1 VFIIRRLNIFWS
13 KTKML
18 RFYCENIN
26 TGELSLDRT
35 EAHHLIHV
43 MRPNVGDEVELFDGN
58 GTIGHAVI
66 IELKRKDVI
75 VNVKKTQTIS
85 PRQTGRVIIA
95 ASIAKGQRFDWM
107 ITKCAELGAD
117 AISPVIFERTV
128 KLAKGKNTSERFD
141 KLAVSAAKQCGRDFL
156 PKITEPVQLADAIKA
171 LHTDYPQAVM
181 LYGGL
186 SENAKSFTDI
196 IQKDK
201 DVIVFVGPEGGMTK
215 NEHDLL
221 KSKNA
226 IEVKLTKTI
235 LRIETAA
242 IAFTSI
248 LCAARDNG

>member
-1 VFIIRRLNIFWS
+1 
-13 KTKML
+13 MP
-18 RFYCENIN
+18 RFYCENIK
-26 TGELSLDRT
+26 TGKLSLDRT

-43 MRPNVGDEVELFDGN
+43 MRPDIGDEIELFDGN

-66 IELKRKDVI
+66 VELKRKDVV

-95 ASIAKGQRFDWM
+95 ASIAKGQRFDWL
-107 ITKCAELGAD
+107 ITKCTELGAD
-117 AISPVIFERTV
+117 IIAPVIFERTV

-141 KLAVSAAKQCGRDFL
+141 KLAVSAAKQCGRNFL
-156 PKITEPVQLADAIKA
+156 PNITEPVQLIDAIKA
-171 LHTDYPQAVM
+171 LHADYPQAIT

-201 DVIVFVGPEGGMTK
+201 DVIAFVGPEGGMTK